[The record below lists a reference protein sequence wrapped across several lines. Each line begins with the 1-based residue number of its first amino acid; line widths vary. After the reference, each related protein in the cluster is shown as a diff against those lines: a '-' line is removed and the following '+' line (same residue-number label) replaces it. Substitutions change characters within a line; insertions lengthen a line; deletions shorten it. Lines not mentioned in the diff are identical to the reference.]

1 MFDILPIISP
11 IAPPIA
17 PPKLPPPDADVMYQN
32 VPQTMIAGQS
42 YPIKITMQNI
52 VPFSILWNET
62 NKVRLGADPAA
73 PDTAKFGKTR
83 FYIPA
88 GKTVKGGEQH
98 TFEFQM
104 TAPSVPGTYKLS
116 YRMVWESHIWFGEPV
131 NTIIQVAPKAPPQP
145 ECVPIAGKVWECGG
159 MLAEDQ
165 YDRYDC
171 IDGEITFIEHNS
183 LRCGYQAPQP
193 EPQTIAPPKTLII
206 PDENMELVVETPS
219 EGIGMGTIAIVG
231 AAALALVGG
240 FILLKNKDKV
250 EK

>member
-1 MFDILPIISP
+1 
-11 IAPPIA
+11 
-17 PPKLPPPDADVMYQN
+17 MYQN

-42 YPIKITMQNI
+42 YPIKITMQNV
-52 VPFSILWNET
+52 VPDSIEWNET

-73 PDTAKFGKTR
+73 PDTAKFGNTR

-88 GKTVKGGEQH
+88 GKSVKGGEQY

-104 TAPSVPGTYKLS
+104 LAPAIPGTYNPS
-116 YRMVWESHIWFGEPV
+116 YRMVWEGKIWFGEPV
-131 NTIIQVAPKAPPQP
+131 KITIQVAPPVPPKP

-193 EPQTIAPPKTLII
+193 DPQPIAPPETLII
-206 PDENMELVVETPS
+206 PDEDLVLIEETPS
-219 EGIGMGTIAIVG
+219 GGISMGTIAIIG